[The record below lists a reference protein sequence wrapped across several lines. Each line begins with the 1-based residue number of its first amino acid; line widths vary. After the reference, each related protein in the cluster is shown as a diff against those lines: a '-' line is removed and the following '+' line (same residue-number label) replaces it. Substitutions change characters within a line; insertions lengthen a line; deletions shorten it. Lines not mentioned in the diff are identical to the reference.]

1 MATAAAEG
9 FALAYGR
16 LVHGAVQGAVGGALC
31 GAIFG
36 AMYEML
42 KPGSTADGGAAAE
55 LVAVIHNRPNL
66 ASCGTALEAA
76 EAIWTRLEPR
86 YHGYVSHMLQQVEL
100 AMALDRGSAPAGG
113 LALRQASAALHEA
126 RRTAAFLEASGGGAA
141 GLGDAFAALIEI
153 CDNTVHNLCLD

>member
-55 LVAVIHNRPNL
+55 LAAVVHNRPNL

-100 AMALDRGSAPAGG
+100 SDIHLPV
-113 LALRQASAALHEA
+113 L
-126 RRTAAFLEASGGGAA
+126 T
-141 GLGDAFAALIEI
+141 
-153 CDNTVHNLCLD
+153 

>member
-42 KPGSTADGGAAAE
+42 KPGSCAPSGGAAAE
-55 LVAVIHNRPNL
+55 LAAVVHNRPNL

-76 EAIWTRLEPR
+76 EAIWTRVEPR
-86 YHGYVSHMLQQVEL
+86 FRPYVSHMLQQVEL
-100 AMALDRGSAPAGG
+100 AMALDRAPVGG
-113 LALRQASAALHEA
+113 LALRQASAALNEA
-126 RRTAAFLEASGGGAA
+126 RRTAEFLEEHGGGAA
-141 GLGDAFAALIEI
+141 GLGDAFAALVEI
-153 CDNTVHNLCLD
+153 CDNTVHNLCLE

>member
-36 AMYEML
+36 AMHEML
-42 KPGSTADGGAAAE
+42 KPGSCAPEGGAAAE
-55 LVAVIHNRPNL
+55 LAAVVHNRPNL

-100 AMALDRGSAPAGG
+100 AMALERAPAGG

-126 RRTAAFLEASGGGAA
+126 RRTAAHLEANGGGAA
-141 GLGDAFAALIEI
+141 GLGDAFAALVEI
-153 CDNTVHNLCLD
+153 CDNTVHNLCLQ